1 MWLPLRVEWH
11 TKPASSLKQ
20 LEMVV
25 AMFGLKHVVD
35 DEDYLFTLNDEGEI
49 EVEDWLGMSLL
60 LSGQYVY

>member
-1 MWLPLRVEWH
+1 
-11 TKPASSLKQ
+11 
-20 LEMVV
+20 MVV